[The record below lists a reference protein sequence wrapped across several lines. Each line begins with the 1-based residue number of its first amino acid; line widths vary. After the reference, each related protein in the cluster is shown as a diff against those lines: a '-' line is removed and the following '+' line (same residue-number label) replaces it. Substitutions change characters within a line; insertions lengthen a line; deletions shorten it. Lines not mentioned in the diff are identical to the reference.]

1 MSVKGTYFGNYL
13 LLAKLAKG
21 GMAQVCVGK
30 SFGAE
35 GFERL
40 VAIKQLLPEFSKD
53 EKFVSMFI
61 DEAKIASQLSHANIC
76 QIYDLGNKDGTLY
89 IAMEFIHGRDM
100 YTILKRAAAQKELV
114 PTTIAAAA
122 IAKIA
127 DALDYAHRKKNE
139 HGQLLGIVHR
149 DISPQN
155 ILISFEG
162 DVKLIDFG
170 IAKARDRVAKT
181 QAGIIKGKFFYMSPE
196 QITDGELDGRTDIF
210 ALGAVLYELLTGVP
224 AFKGATDGDT
234 VRNVATSHYLP
245 VNHYNPRCP
254 KSLCNIVDKALAR
267 NKDER
272 YQRAAEMSA
281 DLQRYLLNEAMPV
294 SGQDFS
300 DYMRSLFA
308 SEWQEEQSKIQY
320 FKSVKAPSAEEADED
335 IESLDKTVIAPNF
348 DVNASLNK
356 AKSAAKSSKP
366 AESDIQNM
374 ATVIIPG
381 GVSNSGTGNRM
392 APVVSA
398 NQLLRQPGRPPSGV
412 MPRPDYRD
420 PAYSSQLSAVPTY
433 ITGQTAVPQIKRN
446 TFPIKLIL
454 LLIFVV
460 LLLLTGLTFVFMPE
474 LFGLGETM
482 PSPPDTPA
490 VTTPATPPP
499 PSAEPQASE
508 PAAPEKET
516 GAPKAADK
524 APGKQPPKR
533 QAAKKKK

>member
-1 MSVKGTYFGNYL
+1 MSVRGTYFGNYL

-40 VAIKQLLPEFSKD
+40 VAIKQLLPEFSED

-61 DEAKIASQLSHANIC
+61 DEAKIASQLTHANIC

-100 YTILKRAAAQKELV
+100 YSILKRSASQQELV
-114 PTTIAAAA
+114 PPTIAAAA

-139 HGQLLGIVHR
+139 HGQPLGIVHR

-170 IAKARDRVAKT
+170 IAKARDRLAKT
-181 QAGIIKGKFFYMSPE
+181 QAGFIKGKFFYMSPE
-196 QITDGELDGRTDIF
+196 QITNGELDGRTDIF

-245 VNHYNPRCP
+245 INHYNPRCP

-267 NKDER
+267 EKEKR

-281 DLQRYLLNEAMPV
+281 DLQRYLLNEATPV

-300 DYMRSLFA
+300 DYLRTLFA
-308 SEWQEEQSKIQY
+308 AEWPEEQEKIQY
-320 FKSVKAPSAEEADED
+320 FRSVKAPTADEADED
-335 IESLDKTVIAPNF
+335 IELLDKTVIT
-348 DVNASLNK
+348 STLT
-356 AKSAAKSSKP
+356 AKTIVSKP
-366 AESDIQNM
+366 QDLPKAENSMQDM
-374 ATVIIPG
+374 PTVIT
-381 GVSNSGTGNRM
+381 SSSSASARHK

-398 NQLLRQPGRPPSGV
+398 NMLLKQQNRQSGSF
-412 MPRPDYRD
+412 PLPITPDYRD
-420 PAYSSQLSAVPTY
+420 PSHSSQLTPLPVFV
-433 ITGQTAVPQIKRN
+433 TGQVPMPKQPRQGLQLWK
-446 TFPIKLIL
+446 
-454 LLIFVV
+454 V
-460 LLLLTGLTFVFMPE
+460 LLLLIVAVLLALGTLTWILMPE
-474 LFGLGETM
+474 LF
-482 PSPPDTPA
+482 PF
-490 VTTPATPPP
+490 
-499 PSAEPQASE
+499 
-508 PAAPEKET
+508 
-516 GAPKAADK
+516 
-524 APGKQPPKR
+524 GK
-533 QAAKKKK
+533 